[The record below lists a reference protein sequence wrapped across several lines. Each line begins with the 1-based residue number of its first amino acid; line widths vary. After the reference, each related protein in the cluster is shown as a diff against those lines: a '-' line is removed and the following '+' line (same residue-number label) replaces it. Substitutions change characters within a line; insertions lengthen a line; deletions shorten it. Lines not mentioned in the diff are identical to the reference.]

1 MKLSR
6 TDWLFALL
14 LCVLLQFAWGAQDW
28 ANLRQLRLP
37 DTDDMVRLQ
46 QIRDWLN
53 GQSWFDLTQHRLGPG
68 DGLPMHWTRVNDLI
82 PALIITLVRPLA
94 GVHSA
99 ELAAVLIGPALLFFA
114 FLMLSGRAALSLA
127 GSASNQAD
135 VAKIAM
141 IIAAFAFPATG
152 MFIPGRID
160 HHALQIV
167 LLLGAVTAALS
178 CSGAGRSPELQSNE
192 TPAEARLRPAPE
204 HRSSVIGGM
213 FAGAACALSI
223 VVGLETVPQIM
234 ALFTGLLVAFIIIKD
249 RNDTLFIVF
258 WCFVTTLFAGYFIF
272 SPNGLNDCQCDS
284 VGVPIVGC
292 AIFPVMLLSLLLR
305 KMTGN
310 RQHPSIVMIAVAAL
324 TIMAFGYA
332 TPVCRLG
339 PYGQVDPFLMRV
351 WMAHVGEAQGLFHQS
366 SFGIVWGYSAL
377 VLVALAV
384 AIYVMVFLRKQE
396 SSSKLT
402 TGLLPPQEH
411 RSAIINIDQHMIK
424 YLIIAA
430 PLGMSVLVM
439 LFQLRGAYIG
449 AGLAAPILGVW
460 VSRLRVRG
468 PMALVGGALLSAGVV
483 HHVLADKFDALLAR
497 TQPAASPAI
506 QASLGKSSGGAG
518 CTDAATMAALNQL
531 PASTIMA
538 PMDAGAYIIGATPHH
553 VFAAPYH
560 RNNAGNLAMYD
571 FFLATPDAAA
581 VQARTLQLDYVL
593 ICPDSF
599 SELKDESGLANSLVV
614 ALKSGHAPKWLI
626 PSALGGSS
634 AMLFRVGVK

>member
-53 GQSWFDLTQHRLGPG
+53 GQSWFDLTQHRLGLG

-82 PALIITLVRPLA
+82 PALTITLVRPLA

-99 ELAAVLIGPALLFFA
+99 ELAAVLLGPAILFFA

-167 LLLGAVTAALS
+167 LLLGAVTAAL
-178 CSGAGRSPELQSNE
+178 GAPRVRNG
-192 TPAEARLRPAPE
+192 A
-204 HRSSVIGGM
+204 V
-213 FAGAACALSI
+213 AGAACALSI
-223 VVGLETVPQIM
+223 VVGLETVPQIV
-234 ALFTGLLVAFIIIKD
+234 ALICALLAPWAVYQEGSRK
-249 RNDTLFIVF
+249 TLFGYCSALVVAVF
-258 WCFVTTLFAGYFIF
+258 LTIIPFGLANISNSLPEISSYCDTYNVATT
-272 SPNGLNDCQCDS
+272 N
-284 VGVPIVGC
+284 
-292 AIFPVMLLSLLLR
+292 AI
-305 KMTGN
+305 
-310 RQHPSIVMIAVAAL
+310 IAVAMLVAL
-324 TIMAFGYA
+324 IAWRIKRGTWQFRFVFGVLTCLAIIPWSLRPYPA
-332 TPVCRLG
+332 CRAG

-366 SFGIVWGYSAL
+366 SLGIVWGYCAL

-384 AIYVMVFLRKQE
+384 AGAAVLRRRPE
-396 SSSKLT
+396 SLITNTPKFRPAPEHANPKPT
-402 TGLLPPQEH
+402 TGHLLSQEH
-411 RSAIINIDQHMIK
+411 VAK

-449 AGLAAPILGVW
+449 AGLAAPILSVW
-460 VSRLRVRG
+460 VNQLRARG
-468 PMALVGGALLSAGVV
+468 PVALVGGALLSAGVV

-497 TQPAASPAI
+497 ARPATSSAI

-531 PASTIMA
+531 PPSRIMG
-538 PMDAGAYIIGATPHH
+538 PMDFGAYAIGMTPHH

-560 RNNAGNLAMYD
+560 RNNDGNLAMYR

-581 VQARTLQLDYVL
+581 VQARTLKLDYVL

-599 SELKDESGLANSLVV
+599 SELKDEPGLANSLVV
-614 ALKSGHAPKWLI
+614 ALKSGHAPKWLM